1 MTSSNERSVQHSE
14 AHELGD
20 ETFMSADDLRAYM
33 TKTAMAKASKD
44 VDAMQRAS
52 KAKEELIKTLAQPID
67 LTDERVHEIA
77 KTLLYKV
84 RTAAA
89 RGDTEL
95 LVMRF
100 PSALC
105 SDAGRKI
112 NNGLAGWPDTLVGRP
127 RQAYEL
133 WRDRLQPA
141 GYRLKAMIVDWPG
154 GMPGDVGFFLE
165 WGDAAR

>member
-1 MTSSNERSVQHSE
+1 MATAKEMSVQSS
-14 AHELGD
+14 AALDLGD

-44 VDAMQRAS
+44 VDAMQRAE

-67 LTDERVHEIA
+67 LTDDRLHDII
-77 KTLLYKV
+77 KSLLYKL

-105 SDAGRKI
+105 TDHGRKI
-112 NNGLAGWPDTLVGRP
+112 NNGISGWPDTLVGRP

-165 WGDAAR
+165 WGDATH

>member
-1 MTSSNERSVQHSE
+1 MTASNETSVKSSE

-20 ETFMSADDLRAYM
+20 ETFMSADELRAYM

-44 VDAMQRAS
+44 IDAMQRANN
-52 KAKEELIKTLAQPID
+52 AKDELIKSLAKPID
-67 LTDERVHEIA
+67 LTDERLQEIV
-77 KTLLYKV
+77 KTLLYKL

-95 LVMRF
+95 MVMRF

-112 NNGLAGWPDTLVGRP
+112 NNGIAGWPDTLVGRP

-141 GYRLKAMIVDWPG
+141 GYRLKAMIVDWPR

-165 WGDAAR
+165 WGDSRR